1 MFPITTLQQ
10 LWLQN
15 LHILVEAPQV
25 VAQRLALFGQPY
37 WHANTWTEY
46 YGMYWEKV
54 AAVQEVYATWWLFWC
69 SPQQQ
74 SNLLDWRRP
83 YRYQQWLN
91 DSVHTANRSLQPVSR
106 RVRANRKRLNKAK

>member
-46 YGMYWEKV
+46 YGMY
-54 AAVQEVYATWWLFWC
+54 
-69 SPQQQ
+69 
-74 SNLLDWRRP
+74 
-83 YRYQQWLN
+83 
-91 DSVHTANRSLQPVSR
+91 
-106 RVRANRKRLNKAK
+106 